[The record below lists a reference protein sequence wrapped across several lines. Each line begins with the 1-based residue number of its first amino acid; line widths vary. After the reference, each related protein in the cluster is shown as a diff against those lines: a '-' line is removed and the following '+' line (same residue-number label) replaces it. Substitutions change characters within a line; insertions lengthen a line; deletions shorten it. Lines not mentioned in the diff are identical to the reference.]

1 MATNVFDTPTRLVLF
16 CTIQDFIWEDQMN
29 AMKYTFLAL
38 FVTVMFAVVPAAQ
51 AYPVVSIN
59 VDAPYQYNE
68 ADAKTYVKQIKSQ
81 NPLAQ
86 RDAAKRIIRAQMF
99 GPEVMDVVEE
109 YLLIGFN
116 IRGNNRDHVDAMA
129 WMIKALGATNDA
141 KYRPTLEKIMNE
153 GNRKL
158 RGYAKKSLAQ
168 MY

>member
-1 MATNVFDTPTRLVLF
+1 
-16 CTIQDFIWEDQMN
+16 MN
-29 AMKYTFLAL
+29 MMKYTFIAL
-38 FVTVMFAVVPAAQ
+38 FVTVMFAVVPSVQ
-51 AYPVVSIN
+51 AYPYVSIN

-68 ADAKTYVKQIKSQ
+68 GDAETYVKQIKSQ

-109 YLLIGFN
+109 YLLKGFN
-116 IRGNNRDHVDAMA
+116 IRTKNRDHVDAMA
-129 WMIKALGATNDA
+129 WMIKALGATGDT
-141 KYRPTLEKIMNE
+141 KYRPTLEKIQAE
-153 GNRKL
+153 GGRKL

>member
-1 MATNVFDTPTRLVLF
+1 MK
-16 CTIQDFIWEDQMN
+16 

-38 FVTVMFAVVPAAQ
+38 LLTIMLTPAVSVH
-51 AYPVVSIN
+51 AYPYVSIN

-68 ADAKTYVKQIKSQ
+68 HDAKQYVKQIKSQ

-99 GPEVMDVVEE
+99 GPDVMDVVEE
-109 YLLIGFN
+109 YLLKGFK

-129 WMIKALGATNDA
+129 WMVKALGATGDS
-141 KYRPTLEKIMNE
+141 KYRPTLEKIQAE

>member
-1 MATNVFDTPTRLVLF
+1 MS
-16 CTIQDFIWEDQMN
+16 

-38 FVTVMFAVVPAAQ
+38 LVTVMFAVVPSVQ
-51 AYPVVSIN
+51 AFPYVSIN
-59 VDAPYQYNE
+59 VDAPYQYAE
-68 ADAKTYVKQIKSQ
+68 GDAETYIKQIKSQ

-109 YLLIGFN
+109 YLLKGFK

-129 WMIKALGATNDA
+129 WMVKALGATNDA
-141 KYRPTLEKIMNE
+141 KYRPALETIMAE

>member
-1 MATNVFDTPTRLVLF
+1 MNV
-16 CTIQDFIWEDQMN
+16 
-29 AMKYTFLAL
+29 MKYTFLAL
-38 FVTVMFAVVPAAQ
+38 FVSVMFAGAPAVQ
-51 AYPVVSIN
+51 AYPYVSIN

-68 ADAKTYVKQIKSQ
+68 ADAEQYVKQIKSQ

-99 GPEVMDVVEE
+99 SPEVMDVVEE
-109 YLLIGFN
+109 YLLKGFK
-116 IRGNNRDHVDAMA
+116 IRGNNRNHVDAMA
-129 WMIKALGATNDA
+129 WMVKALGATNDA
-141 KYRPTLEKIMNE
+141 KYRPTLEKIMAE